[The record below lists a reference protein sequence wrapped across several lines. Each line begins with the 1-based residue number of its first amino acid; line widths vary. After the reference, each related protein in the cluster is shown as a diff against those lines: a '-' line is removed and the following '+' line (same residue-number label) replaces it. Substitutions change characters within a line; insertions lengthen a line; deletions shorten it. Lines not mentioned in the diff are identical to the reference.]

1 MAEYHFRR
9 ALSINAVSSVLRC
22 YLSMSLHAQNDD
34 IKSSEA
40 LDILIQACKVD
51 PKNPQVMKCPQKLSF
66 IYLFIYLFINL
77 KEVLSF
83 KILPSIY
90 HCFTIFY

>member
-51 PKNPQVMKCPQKLSF
+51 PKNPQVMKCPPKLSLIYLN
-66 IYLFIYLFINL
+66 IYLFISRNCYLSRCYL
-77 KEVLSF
+77 L
-83 KILPSIY
+83 Y
-90 HCFTIFY
+90 AIFY

>member
-22 YLSMSLHAQNDD
+22 YLSMALHSQNDD

-51 PKNPQVMKCPQKLSF
+51 PKNPQVKKYSRISF
-66 IYLFIYLFINL
+66 CFIN
-77 KEVLSF
+77 F
-83 KILPSIY
+83 Y
-90 HCFTIFY
+90 IFLNWK